1 MKVSIIT
8 VAYNAAETIEE
19 TLQSVASQTHP
30 EVEYILIDG
39 GSTDGTLELIE
50 RYRNVVDVLVS
61 EPDAGI
67 YDAMNK
73 GVSRA
78 TGEVVGILN
87 SDDAYADPDVVAD
100 VVRTLQAAAADACY
114 ADLDYVDRTDPSKIL
129 RRWTSGAFRKSAFKL
144 GWMPPHPTF
153 FLKKTAYERH
163 GTYRTELR
171 TSADYELML
180 RMLYKHEVSVA
191 YLPRVIVKMKMGGQ
205 SNASL
210 KARIRANKED
220 RMAWKMNNLEP
231 GPVTFIWKPLR
242 KLGQFFRR

>member
-19 TLQSVASQTHP
+19 TLQSVASQTHS
-30 EVEYILIDG
+30 ELEYIVIDG
-39 GSTDGTLELIE
+39 GSTDGTLDLIG
-50 RYRNVVDVLVS
+50 RYSDTVDVLVS

-73 GVSRA
+73 GVIRT

-87 SDDAYADPDVVAD
+87 SDDAYADPQVIAD
-100 VVRTLQAAAADACY
+100 VVHALQASAADACY
-114 ADLDYVDRTDPSKIL
+114 ADLDYVDRADPSKIL
-129 RRWTSGAFRKSAFKL
+129 RRWKSGAFRKAAFKM

-153 FLKKTAYERH
+153 FLKKAAYERH
-163 GTYRTELR
+163 GMYRTELT

-180 RMLYKHEVSVA
+180 RMLYKHEVTVA

-205 SNASL
+205 SNAGL
-210 KARIRANKED
+210 KARVRANKED
-220 RMAWKMNNLEP
+220 RLAWKMNELQP
-231 GPVTFIWKPLR
+231 GLVTFLWKPLS
-242 KLGQFFRR
+242 KLGQFLKR